1 MRRQSGLLSVHPDD
15 PLSAPRASSPAFGS
29 PVRLQ
34 AGRAELEEEMA
45 VINGDQEVEAD
56 VEAPLERKRSRKGK
70 AREEVYEEHEEEP
83 PVVLVKDRKR
93 RREGDDTALVT
104 VEAVQVQAVPRRMAL
119 QAIDNTG
126 MWTTLQCR
134 TSY

>member
-1 MRRQSGLLSVHPDD
+1 
-15 PLSAPRASSPAFGS
+15 
-29 PVRLQ
+29 
-34 AGRAELEEEMA
+34 LEEEMA
-45 VINGDQEVEAD
+45 VINGHQDVD
-56 VEAPLERKRSRKGK
+56 VEMPPLEKKRSRKGK
-70 AREEVYEEHEEEP
+70 AKEEVYEEQEEEP
-83 PVVLVKDRKR
+83 PVVPVKDRKR

-126 MWTTLQCR
+126 KWTTLPCR